1 MVAKKLAIVLPA
13 YNEEEVIEKTTA
25 QLHQLLAEMIQANKI
40 STNSFILYVDD
51 GSKDNTWALVNALHE
66 QYGNVLGLRF
76 STNFGHQNALIAG
89 MTHLTDTDVDYVVT
103 IDADLQDDPQAIV
116 AMVDLANQGKDIVF
130 GVRNDRTS
138 DTFFKRFTAQS
149 FYKVMSALGV
159 NSIPNHADFRLLNQ
173 KVLHAFSAYQER
185 EMFLRGIFPLIG
197 FNEAKVYYARAER
210 EAGETKYPLRKMIK
224 FAATGITSFSISP
237 ITFVR
242 NVGLGIFS
250 ISILSLIYIFIGWAF
265 GRTTAG
271 WPTLMVSI
279 WMLGGLQLVA
289 IGIIGEY
296 IGKIF
301 LEVKHRPRYIIAEE
315 IGNQV

>member
-1 MVAKKLAIVLPA
+1 MASKKLAIVLPA

-25 QLHQLLAEMIQANKI
+25 RLHDLLTEMIQANLVAP
-40 STNSFILYVDD
+40 SSFIMYVDD
-51 GSKDNTWALVNALHE
+51 GSKDKTWVLINELHE
-66 QYGNVLGLRF
+66 KYGNVQGLRF

-89 MTHLTDTDVDYVVT
+89 MTYLTDTDVDYVVT

-116 AMVDLANQGKDIVF
+116 EMVELANSGKDIVY
-130 GVRNDRTS
+130 GVRNDRTT

-149 FYKVMSALGV
+149 FYKVMSALGA
-159 NSIPNHADFRLLNQ
+159 NSIPNHADFRLVNQ
-173 KVLHAFSAYQER
+173 KVLRAFSEYQER

-242 NVGLGIFS
+242 NVGLGIFG

-265 GRTTAG
+265 GKTSAG

-315 IGNQV
+315 LND